1 MKKREKEIILP
12 KVFDKLKEFIGLMTA
27 DLLLLYKIQNELI
40 LVAIVLYQIVSVY
53 SSFKCH
59 VILHFKQ
66 FPVSYTLQGV
76 I

>member
-59 VILHFKQ
+59 VILYFKQ

>member
-1 MKKREKEIILP
+1 MKKKEIILP
-12 KVFDKLKEFIGLMTA
+12 KVFDKLEFIGLMTA
-27 DLLLLYKIQNELI
+27 DLLLCKIQNELI

-59 VILHFKQ
+59 VILYFKQ

>member
-1 MKKREKEIILP
+1 
-12 KVFDKLKEFIGLMTA
+12 MTA

-66 FPVSYTLQGV
+66 FPVSYILQGV